1 MKETRSHEFSLLI
14 DFWLFLGQSLSALKI
29 FEQIL
34 QKCSLTDYSISL
46 LVLITSTALS
56 SLSFFSESLANKGDK
71 ERRDKKVHTVLKYS
85 SFFCAIVLLIESGFL
100 FFVNHRRS
108 LLCKVFSHVRCV
120 FCSYYCAVAPTP

>member
-56 SLSFFSESLANKGDK
+56 SLSFFRKAWQIREIKR
-71 ERRDKKVHTVLKYS
+71 EEIRRYILFLSTV
-85 SFFCAIVLLIESGFL
+85 A
-100 FFVNHRRS
+100 
-108 LLCKVFSHVRCV
+108 FSAQL
-120 FCSYYCAVAPTP
+120 SY

>member
-71 ERRDKKVHTVLKYS
+71 ERRDKKVHTVLK
-85 SFFCAIVLLIESGFL
+85 
-100 FFVNHRRS
+100 
-108 LLCKVFSHVRCV
+108 
-120 FCSYYCAVAPTP
+120 